1 MASRACTRVILILA
15 WIKLLTAQ
23 YSIPSVTIQALKPKG
38 IRVSIP
44 DTPGL
49 SLFVFQ
55 GNVNRSIAKNDVGN
69 IMGEITEPTDGR
81 WVFEDLDV
89 QLNVGDVINYYVHVV
104 HNQMGYIKDPDS
116 VIVRDTE
123 QGAYHFVAG
132 VHYRATEAFSNA
144 CLPQYKDLL
153 AQYYNILNERL
164 SKRCSAINVNTNV
177 TFIKAMLSLLDE
189 TEVKVDFVLEITP
202 ARNETLLYDLCGTT
216 LKLIFDLSVPYASAL
231 IEPILNVSS
240 IGNQCPSLR
249 AIRSSISRGFIW
261 NIGEALIR
269 DTNDVPTRQLEDP
282 SSKNPTANDCGTT
295 QTRVRNGKA
304 CAGNIIFEER
314 FDFLREDVWQI
325 EQYIPDEPDF
335 PFVSYQRPFNAPT
348 VSVQGGNLR
357 IEPKLQ
363 QNVPGF
369 GSSIEMGTLDLFSGC
384 TSTST
389 KCRAE
394 AWGASILPPIV
405 SGRLTTKAFAF
416 TYGLVEIRAKLP
428 QGDWLYP
435 DILLESFL
443 KKYGSLNYASG
454 VVRVGGARGNEQLA
468 VGSTGFGNNLLYGGV
483 LMDATCR
490 DTLLRNKT
498 SSRPW
503 GDDFHVYSVR
513 WTPDVITL
521 SVDGEEWARF
531 AASGDSLK
539 DQFPPSCD
547 VARSAL
553 TTGSKLA
560 PFDDHF
566 VITLGIAAGGITEF
580 PDDATSGGKP
590 KPWKNTSRKASLR
603 FWQDIASWI
612 ETWRQPALIVD
623 YVTVRAL

>member
-116 VIVRDTE
+116 VIVRE
-123 QGAYHFVAG
+123 
-132 VHYRATEAFSNA
+132 
-144 CLPQYKDLL
+144 
-153 AQYYNILNERL
+153 
-164 SKRCSAINVNTNV
+164 
-177 TFIKAMLSLLDE
+177 
-189 TEVKVDFVLEITP
+189 
-202 ARNETLLYDLCGTT
+202 
-216 LKLIFDLSVPYASAL
+216 
-231 IEPILNVSS
+231 
-240 IGNQCPSLR
+240 
-249 AIRSSISRGFIW
+249 
-261 NIGEALIR
+261 
-269 DTNDVPTRQLEDP
+269 LEDP